1 MIIIELPLLLEELM
15 KGYIICMGYE
25 ELYSTW
31 VEINLNAIAGNVRY
45 MVEHTNVAVMAI
57 VKANAY
63 GHGAVPVTNA
73 ALSGGASWFGVARVE
88 EAMELRQAGINTS
101 ILILGYTPPNRYDDL
116 IENNISLTVWDKE
129 QIKSIAASASQL
141 GCQAKLHLKVDTGMS
156 RLGVQPE
163 YALTMANLIAQS
175 RSLIFEGL
183 FTHFARADEPEL
195 PTTRQQE
202 ELLMKVLEG
211 LKNEGYQPKYVHAAN
226 SAAAL
231 TRSSTWFDLL
241 RLGIAMYGLHPS
253 SAVQLS
259 KAFLPALSWKTVLTQ
274 IKSFGVKR
282 GVSYGHE
289 FIAQPGNQIGTIPLG
304 YADGFRRIAGNHVL
318 IRGQIV
324 PVIGRVCM
332 DQSMVLLDSVPEAE
346 VGDEVIVIGKQGENH
361 ILAEDVAKRW
371 GTINYE
377 VASGIGQRVPRLYI

>member
-1 MIIIELPLLLEELM
+1 
-15 KGYIICMGYE
+15 MGYE

-31 VEINLNAIAGNVRY
+31 VEIDLNAIIGNVRY

-63 GHGAVPVTNA
+63 GHGAVPVANA

-88 EAMELRQAGINTS
+88 EALELRQAGINAS

-116 IENNISLTVWDKE
+116 IENNISLTVWGKE
-129 QIKSIAASASQL
+129 QINSIAARASLL
-141 GCQAKLHLKVDTGMS
+141 GCLAKLHLKVDTGMS

-163 YALTMANLIAQS
+163 NALNLANLIAS
-175 RSLIFEGL
+175 SSSLIFEGL
-183 FTHFARADEPEL
+183 FTHFARADEPDL
-195 PTTRQQE
+195 PTTQQQE
-202 ELLMKVLEG
+202 ELLMKVLQG

-231 TRSSTWFDLL
+231 IRSSTWFDLL

-274 IKSFGVKR
+274 TKSFEFSR

-289 FIAQPGNQIGTIPLG
+289 FIAQPGNRIGTIPLG
-304 YADGFRRIAGNHVL
+304 YADGFRRVSGNQVL

-332 DQSMVLLDSVPEAE
+332 DQSMVLLDAVPEAA
-346 VGDEVIVIGKQGENH
+346 VGDEVTVIGKQEENH
-361 ILAEDVAKRW
+361 ILAEDVANCW

-377 VASGIGQRVPRLYI
+377 VTSGIGQRVPRLNI

>member
-1 MIIIELPLLLEELM
+1 
-15 KGYIICMGYE
+15 MGYE

-31 VEINLNAIAGNVRY
+31 VEIDLNSIEGNVRY
-45 MVEHTNVAVMAI
+45 MVEYSKVAVMAI

-63 GHGAVPVTNA
+63 GHGAVPVAIA

-88 EAMELRQAGINTS
+88 EALELRNAGINES
-101 ILILGYTPPNRYDDL
+101 ILILGYAPPKRYDDL

-129 QIKSIAASASQL
+129 QINSIATRAHQL
-141 GCQAKLHLKVDTGMS
+141 GCRAKLHLKVDTGMS
-156 RLGVQPE
+156 RLGAQPE
-163 YALTMANLIAQS
+163 NVLNLAQLLVTNN
-175 RSLIFEGL
+175 SLIFEGL

-195 PTTRQQE
+195 PTTQYQE
-202 ELLMKVLEG
+202 EQLLNVLEG

-231 TRSSTWFDLL
+231 TQSGTWFDLV
-241 RLGIAMYGLHPS
+241 RFGIAMYGLHPS
-253 SAVQLS
+253 SAVQLPE
-259 KAFLPALSWKTVLTQ
+259 AFHPALSWKTVLTQ
-274 IKSFGVKR
+274 IKSFEVSR

-289 FIAQPGNQIGTIPLG
+289 FIAQPGNLIGTIPLG
-304 YADGFRRIAGNHVL
+304 YADGFRRMTGNQVL

-332 DQSMVLLDSVPEAE
+332 DQSMVLLDAVPEAE
-346 VGDEVIVIGKQGENH
+346 VGDEVIIIGKQGENH
-361 ILAEDVAKRW
+361 ILAENVAKRW

-377 VASGIGQRVPRLYI
+377 VASGIGQRVPRLYN